1 MSLTA
6 ESSPPPSA
14 SPTSQSSAPAAGA
27 EGQVETTTIGS
38 ARETR
43 PPDAPATR
51 GDNGGPDWRAMVAGE
66 DAKGIEELSRYKTP
80 AEFLKSFREQ
90 RAALSKRAEAPKLA
104 DNATPEQ
111 VAEYRKAIGMPEV
124 AADAKPD
131 DIMKA
136 FGIKAPEG
144 YELNDIEKGML
155 GEWAKLSNGKHI
167 PPGIAREAV
176 DFLFKHNTAVQQAQ
190 RKADADIKKEW
201 TTKIRDELGKDYE
214 PLIASANDYLAK
226 ALPDDNERA
235 AFVNARLPGGGLL
248 GDHPLFVKMVSDLAT
263 QNGFT
268 DRIETQSMESGG
280 KSLQQQQQEI
290 EALRMTNRE
299 LYNSPATQERLKKVI
314 SLRMG
319 RKEIDEFGNER
330 RRA

>member
-1 MSLTA
+1 
-6 ESSPPPSA
+6 
-14 SPTSQSSAPAAGA
+14 
-27 EGQVETTTIGS
+27 
-38 ARETR
+38 
-43 PPDAPATR
+43 
-51 GDNGGPDWRAMVAGE
+51 MVAGE